1 VSIHVGRANV
11 RRAKHRQAN
20 GVDDGRHNQRGQQMQ
35 DAGLGAASI
44 ITTVATMKAAKL
56 SAQQNSASLYRRAWK
71 SR

>member
-1 VSIHVGRANV
+1 
-11 RRAKHRQAN
+11 
-20 GVDDGRHNQRGQQMQ
+20 MQ